1 MSQLDSRVRPFYAGA
16 LLRYRIMAY
25 IVGVGLIVVFIS
37 IPFDAVE
44 KVVGFAHGMLY
55 LIYLLTVLDLVR
67 RARLKLWTLLA
78 MVACGWV
85 PFLAFVMERWL
96 TRRLKARIAVG

>member
-1 MSQLDSRVRPFYAGA
+1 MGGLEGA

-25 IVGVGLIVVFIS
+25 IVGVGLIVVFIC

-44 KVVGFAHGMLY
+44 KVVGFTHGVLY

-67 RARLKLWTLLA
+67 RAHLKLWTFLA

-85 PFLAFVMERWL
+85 PFLAFVMEHWL